1 MHSLTLQLYSGH
13 SWHDAMRLNFEQPE
27 AGLTGVCSFGYEQ
40 TYLLETLEHIGSRL
54 EHAVSVTVPL
64 DWESYRASE
73 APAFLHDIL
82 PMDLDDEEIEFVRE
96 EEAGWDEADRTDFG
110 DPEIDGNY

>member
-1 MHSLTLQLYSGH
+1 MKTEEIEDGDVCPYCGVLSIFFEGEEEVICPSCGSQLYNA
-13 SWHDAMRLNFEQPE
+13 D
-27 AGLTGVCSFGYEQ
+27 
-40 TYLLETLEHIGSRL
+40 
-54 EHAVSVTVPL
+54 
-64 DWESYRASE
+64 
-73 APAFLHDIL
+73 FLHDIL